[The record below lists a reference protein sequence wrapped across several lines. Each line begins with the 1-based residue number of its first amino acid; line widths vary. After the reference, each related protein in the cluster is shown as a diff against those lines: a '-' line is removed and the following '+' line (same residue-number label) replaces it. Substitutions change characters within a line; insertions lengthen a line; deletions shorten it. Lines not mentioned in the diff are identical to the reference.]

1 MNLSENPNYIYIKQ
15 WVDLRQ
21 LSHQLLLESM
31 TALETAINNPTAEM
45 VDEAKRK
52 VAELQLV
59 TSELR
64 ELTNETR

>member
-15 WVDLRQ
+15 WVDLSQ
-21 LSHQLLLESM
+21 LGHQLLLESM

-52 VAELQLV
+52 LAELQLV

>member
-1 MNLSENPNYIYIKQ
+1 MQLSENPNYILLKQ
-15 WVDLRQ
+15 WVDLSQ
-21 LSHQLLLESM
+21 LSRQLLLDSM
-31 TALETAINNPTAEM
+31 VALESAVNNPTAEM